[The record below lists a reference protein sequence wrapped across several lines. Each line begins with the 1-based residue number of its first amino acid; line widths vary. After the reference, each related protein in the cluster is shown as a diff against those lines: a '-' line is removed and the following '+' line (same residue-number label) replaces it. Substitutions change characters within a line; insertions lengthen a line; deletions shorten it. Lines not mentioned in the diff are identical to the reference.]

1 MPRLNWRKYQDR
13 FEHLSEEILS
23 EQIPAET
30 SLLPR
35 LIEICHDDSAA
46 DLLILGAEAPLLAYL
61 EFLFAR
67 AEGPY
72 SPLFVSYSRLITL
85 VFRLSF
91 PLKTLLDLNA
101 ADAIGNMILNRRG
114 RLKFVIA
121 DDLELSLLLE
131 RWPMFGLH
139 PVTERQV
146 FDAIL
151 KKSDISHRLS
161 SEDPDLLV
169 RLLEVF
175 PQYQSEF
182 IPAGKTREGLIVARQ
197 DQSPLPS
204 QRRYHRLYTRLLEQG
219 YDVRQMIRDEEQRVL
234 PIQMRR
240 NTFLSFLVKQ
250 LHGGECQICALTGQ
264 SNQAGKSPITV
275 HHIIPLS
282 EGGSDTGRNMLVV
295 CMSHHKAIHDGRI
308 DICLNDMIEVRCDTS
323 IYQIE
328 PNL

>member
-23 EQIPAET
+23 AQTPFEA
-30 SLLPR
+30 SLLPK
-35 LIEICHDDSAA
+35 LNEICHDDPAA

-91 PLKTLLDLNA
+91 PLRTLLDLNA

-114 RLKFVIA
+114 RLKFAIA
-121 DDLELSLLLE
+121 DELELSLLLE
-131 RWPMFGLH
+131 RWPMFGLM
-139 PVTERQV
+139 PVMERQV

-151 KKSDISHRLS
+151 KKSDISHRIS

-169 RLLEVF
+169 RFLEVF

-182 IPAGKTREGLIVARQ
+182 IPAGKTREDLIAARQ
-197 DQSPLPS
+197 DRSALPS

-219 YDVRQMIRDEEQRVL
+219 YDVRHMIRDEEQRIL
-234 PIQMRR
+234 PIHMRR

-264 SNQAGKSPITV
+264 SNQTGESPITV

-282 EGGSDTGRNMLVV
+282 E
-295 CMSHHKAIHDGRI
+295 
-308 DICLNDMIEVRCDTS
+308 
-323 IYQIE
+323 
-328 PNL
+328 

>member
-1 MPRLNWRKYQDR
+1 MARLNWRKYQDR
-13 FEHLSEEILS
+13 FENLSDEILS
-23 EQIPAET
+23 EDDPAET
-30 SLLPR
+30 SLLPI
-35 LIEICHDDSAA
+35 LHEICHKDPAA

-72 SPLFVSYSRLITL
+72 TPLFVSYSRLITL
-85 VFRLSF
+85 VFRLSL
-91 PLKTLLDLNA
+91 PLRTLLDLNA

-114 RLKFVIA
+114 RLKFAVA
-121 DDLELSLLLE
+121 DELELSLLLE
-131 RWPMFGLH
+131 RWPAFGLH
-139 PVTERQV
+139 PVTGRQV

-151 KKSDISHRLS
+151 QKSDINHRILS
-161 SEDPDLLV
+161 GDPDLLI

-182 IPAGKTREGLIVARQ
+182 IPVGKTREDLIAARQ
-197 DQSPLPS
+197 DRSPLPS
-204 QRRYHRLYTRLLEQG
+204 QRRYHRLYTSLVEQG

-264 SNQAGKSPITV
+264 SNQAGESPITV

-282 EGGSDTGRNMLVV
+282 DGGSDTGRNMLVV

-308 DICLNDMIEVRCDTS
+308 DISLNNLIEVRCDSS